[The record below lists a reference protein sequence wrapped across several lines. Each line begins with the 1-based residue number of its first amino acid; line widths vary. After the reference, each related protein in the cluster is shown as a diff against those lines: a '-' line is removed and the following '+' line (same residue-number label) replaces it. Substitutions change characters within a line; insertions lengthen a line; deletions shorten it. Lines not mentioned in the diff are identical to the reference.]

1 MLGEVDGLE
10 VGVSDGLELGDFDG
24 LELGDFDGLK
34 LSDLGVVDGGFV
46 GGIISSHIWY
56 TLHGLSLSNISQHS
70 CELSNDNM
78 GFVFKSSDTST
89 AFVHPS
95 LLVISGYHV

>member
-10 VGVSDGLELGDFDG
+10 VGVSDG

-46 GGIISSHIWY
+46 GGIISSHIW
-56 TLHGLSLSNISQHS
+56 
-70 CELSNDNM
+70 
-78 GFVFKSSDTST
+78 
-89 AFVHPS
+89 
-95 LLVISGYHV
+95 

>member
-46 GGIISSHIWY
+46 GGIISSHIW
-56 TLHGLSLSNISQHS
+56 
-70 CELSNDNM
+70 
-78 GFVFKSSDTST
+78 
-89 AFVHPS
+89 
-95 LLVISGYHV
+95 